1 MAGNVEKE
9 WNICVQFGHQEL
21 VEWNGGM
28 EYWNDSMTQIFDWN
42 TGMTWMIKMFDK
54 YHPPLST
61 YKYYTMRQ
69 LHTSDL
75 SHAIASWVYELL
87 VW

>member
-1 MAGNVEKE
+1 MVGNVEKE

-21 VEWNGGM
+21 VEWNDEWNTGM
-28 EYWNDSMTQIFDWN
+28 TRMTQIFDWN
-42 TGMTWMIKMFDK
+42 TRMTWMIQMFDK
-54 YHPPLST
+54 YLPPLST

-69 LHTSDL
+69 LHISDL